1 LRGYFCLLRKTATL
15 VRVDISQGYL
25 PIYTTNRPVFSSTAK
40 PVKMKS
46 ILLLAFTLYLLPAF
60 AQHATNIQQLDGKI
74 VPSQIIQTRMQK
86 IVDSAKLAGLQVAI
100 VNNNSTVWTQSF
112 GYKDIENQQKLN
124 DSTVMY
130 AASLTKP
137 VSGYI
142 FMRLMEKGLF
152 SLDKPVRDY
161 LKKPIADYP
170 KWKDLADDT
179 IAFNQITP
187 RMLLSHSAGLPV
199 LRQLYGNKTNLI
211 AKPGEKFYYSNE
223 GINLLGFMIEEHTG
237 KKLEDIAR
245 EEVFVPLQMSR
256 TSMIWEQS
264 FENNFSFAY
273 FRDGKKY
280 GSERRESSRAAGSMT
295 TTAQDYARFM
305 INLMKEQGL
314 KKSSYQQLLSPQI
327 FVKSKRGFGPLRDS
341 LTHENDA
348 IKLAWGL
355 GIGLFQSPYG
365 KGIFHTGHGDANQNY
380 AVAFPDKG
388 IAVIMLSNSENFET
402 VSAELLKVCIGDK
415 YSPLQWLGHGK

>member
-1 LRGYFCLLRKTATL
+1 MRPLLTIVCSFFL
-15 VRVDISQGYL
+15 H
-25 PIYTTNRPVFSSTAK
+25 PVFSQKASTIKQLNGQTVSSAIVQK
-40 PVKMKS
+40 RV
-46 ILLLAFTLYLLPAF
+46 
-60 AQHATNIQQLDGKI
+60 QQ
-74 VPSQIIQTRMQK
+74 
-86 IVDSAKLAGLQVAI
+86 IVDRAELAGLQVAI
-100 VNNNSTVWTQSF
+100 VNDNKITWTASF
-112 GYKDIENQQKLN
+112 GFKDIENQQKLN

-137 VSGYI
+137 VAGYI
-142 FMRLMEKGLF
+142 FIRLVEKGIF
-152 SLDKPVRDY
+152 NLDKPVREY
-161 LKKPIADYP
+161 LRKPIGEYP

-179 IAFNQITP
+179 VSFNLITP

-223 GINLLGFMIEEHTG
+223 GINLLGFLIEEHTG

-245 EEVFVPLQMSR
+245 EEVFVPLGMPR

-273 FRDGKKY
+273 FKDGKKY

-305 INLMKEQGL
+305 INLMREQGL

-341 LTHENDA
+341 LTNENDA

-365 KGIFHTGHGDANQNY
+365 KAFFHTGHGEANQNY
-380 AVAFPDKG
+380 AVAFPEKG

-402 VSAELLKVCIGDK
+402 VSAQLLEACIGDK
-415 YSPLQWLGHGK
+415 YSPFEWLGHGR